1 MRRLLPVLLMFVT
14 ACNIVNPEANNEK
27 SEVLEATHEKPSDSP
42 DGKHRLVVL
51 IGNDGEAKYKTFQIL
66 RNNSG
71 IQKNSSK
78 ESNEANAKWL
88 TVYTST
94 DRFPA
99 RFVNYFLWDDKNRV
113 WAYNSD
119 IGSYFYWQSDS
130 KDQWKKNIYLDQVPA
145 SRPPLPPL
153 LQRNYNDVQN
163 KIKKS
168 SKT

>member
-1 MRRLLPVLLMFVT
+1 MAILRRLLPVLLIFMT
-14 ACNIVNPEANNEK
+14 ACNTVSPTVNNER
-27 SEVLEATHEKPSDSP
+27 SEDLEATDEKPSDSP

-51 IGNDGEAKYKTFQIL
+51 IGHDGEARYKTFQIL
-66 RNNSG
+66 RNNNG
-71 IQKNSSK
+71 TQKNSNKDSTK
-78 ESNEANAKWL
+78 VNSKWL

-99 RFVNYFLWDDKNRV
+99 RFVNYFLWDAKNRV

-130 KDQWKKNIYLDQVPA
+130 RDQWKKNVYLDQSSA
-145 SRPPLPPL
+145 IRPPLPPL
-153 LQRNYNDVQN
+153 LQRNYDDVQN

-168 SKT
+168 

>member
-1 MRRLLPVLLMFVT
+1 MFMT
-14 ACNIVNPEANNEK
+14 ACNTIIPIANNEK
-27 SEVLEATHEKPSDSP
+27 SEILEATYEKPSDSP

-51 IGNDGEAKYKTFQIL
+51 TGNDGEARYMTFQIL
-66 RNNSG
+66 RNSSS
-71 IQKNSSK
+71 IQKKTSQESGEINS
-78 ESNEANAKWL
+78 EWL

-94 DRFPA
+94 NRFPA
-99 RFVNYFLWDDKNRV
+99 RFVNRFLWDAENRV

-130 KDQWKKNIYLDQVPA
+130 RNQWKKNIYLDQAPV

-153 LQRNYNDVQN
+153 LQRNYDDVQN

-168 SKT
+168 SKN